1 MPVEA
6 ETARTPG
13 NKAFKKQCCGKRL
26 LSIRSHEDGIEAK
39 TVENTELK
47 PLMADL
53 GVLDNTKVF

>member
-13 NKAFKKQCCGKRL
+13 NKAFKQCCGKRL
-26 LSIRSHEDGIEAK
+26 LSIRSQEDGIKAE

-53 GVLDNTKVF
+53 GVLANTKVF